1 MPQAQQDNEVLLVSR
16 EQQDTPDAQGHMVT
30 LERREILEKL
40 QIREQLVALDRL
52 DLLVF
57 KEFQVQLHGLV
68 QREIQDLRGIAT
80 LVILVRPDRLVTQ
93 DLLVL
98 LARQVLRE

>member
-1 MPQAQQDNEVLLVSR
+1 
-16 EQQDTPDAQGHMVT
+16 MVT

-52 DLLVF
+52 VQLVF

-68 QREIQDLRGIAT
+68 QLEIQDLRGIAT